1 MEDLELSGS
10 KTELFFEKFRVFWSD
25 KGRGWRTGRRG
36 LVRNAKYRVRTWILS
51 LSVTDLRTSFLRAP
65 TEFDKSLEIWC
76 QHIPGRW
83 PATFSERSNQILGL
97 ESVFCS
103 KLRQGSCYGFAYQ
116 NSRRQFVPG

>member
-1 MEDLELSGS
+1 MVEMEDLELSGS

-76 QHIPGRW
+76 QYILEAW
-83 PATFSERSNQILGL
+83 LATFSERSGQISGP

-103 KLRQGSCYGFAYQ
+103 KIGQGSCDRFAYQ
-116 NSRRQFVPG
+116 NS